1 MFLLSGWFRNKAKGL
16 EPFATFLCSFLF
28 LELIIL
34 CMMNSISTC
43 VYFLSFFTT
52 KMQYVSCGHCMYN
65 ESVFSARLQQNL
77 ANFSYQSSKYSHF
90 GLCGHG
96 LALPQ
101 LSYTNSSL
109 QSICSSLT
117 VVTSFRKP
125 ASLLIDV
132 SKVLICNSDLSCL

>member
-52 KMQYVSCGHCMYN
+52 KMQYVGCGHCMYN

-90 GLCGHG
+90 GLCGPG

-109 QSICSSLT
+109 QSICSSLYC
-117 VVTSFRKP
+117 
-125 ASLLIDV
+125 SLPRDGDGAA
-132 SKVLICNSDLSCL
+132 LICGGVCGLVLKMCVAL

>member
-1 MFLLSGWFRNKAKGL
+1 MFLLFGWFRNKAKGL

-52 KMQYVSCGHCMYN
+52 KMQYVGCGHCMYN

-77 ANFSYQSSKYSHF
+77 ANLHINHPNIRI
-90 GLCGHG
+90 LDCGHG

-109 QSICSSLT
+109 QSICSSLY
-117 VVTSFRKP
+117 S
-125 ASLLIDV
+125 SLPRDGDV
-132 SKVLICNSDLSCL
+132 MDYG